1 MDVVFSTELFE
12 SFSCFITALFILRF
26 FCHEFDYLLGCSIEQ
41 QEVFSS
47 VRHYLSVKKRYTQ
60 RLLPT
65 AGMVVLMK
73 PSFLDHSCSLFCIQ
87 FDFMNHS
94 LSQRLVIR
102 FRDVGTKQQVYSLI
116 YDRIRARGSGSTS
129 N

>member
-41 QEVFSS
+41 REVIFFGQILLE
-47 VRHYLSVKKRYTQ
+47 RKKRYTQ
-60 RLLPT
+60 WLLPT

-102 FRDVGTKQQVYSLI
+102 FRDVGTKQQVYPLI
-116 YDRIRARGSGSTS
+116 YDRIRARGSGNTS